1 MNERNA
7 FDHGPDREL
16 GSALRAALSAA
27 DDDRFVRDV
36 MSQLDQP
43 LTSWEVLGTWVR
55 PGLAAAVVLTAMAG
69 FWLGR
74 AVHTATQPVP
84 VEEALTATAGNGTM
98 TALIS
103 AESPPAVDVLF
114 ESSNDEH

>member
-1 MNERNA
+1 MNDLNA
-7 FDHGPDREL
+7 FDHAPDSEL

-27 DDDRFVRDV
+27 DDDTFVRDV
-36 MSQLDQP
+36 MARLDQP
-43 LTSWEVLGTWVR
+43 VTSWDVLGTWVR

-74 AVHTATQPVP
+74 AVHPATQPVP
-84 VEEALTATAGNGTM
+84 VEEALTVTAGNGTM

-103 AESPPAVDVLF
+103 AESPPAIDVLF
-114 ESSNDEH
+114 QSTNDDH